1 MGRKRI
7 EGTEQLIEAIRQ
19 GHEPHHRDEATGRA
33 RGQSPRR
40 NRGRIRPASRH
51 ARRDD
56 TDDGTGK
63 LTTGKQAGGD
73 ARHAIIIAARASHD
87 PEGGGLNQASKSE
100 RAGERG
106 QGERKERHSVI
117 AFSFEMI
124 NEMNSKQERQNN
136 QSATASA
143 PVGKANDTRQ

>member
-1 MGRKRI
+1 MR
-7 EGTEQLIEAIRQ
+7 
-19 GHEPHHRDEATGRA
+19 
-33 RGQSPRR
+33 
-40 NRGRIRPASRH
+40 
-51 ARRDD
+51 
-56 TDDGTGK
+56 
-63 LTTGKQAGGD
+63 
-73 ARHAIIIAARASHD
+73 
-87 PEGGGLNQASKSE
+87 
-100 RAGERG
+100 